1 MLKKWISNIKS
12 LLNKKSM
19 LLAFLL
25 LLILGFYFGYFLTDI
40 MDKKNQ
46 INVNDIEKNNLTNV
60 ESKKDKNVITNMVDD
75 NIITSETKMV
85 FTIKYLKSQD
95 ENKEILSPQKEIID
109 FNEKETKDFFNQW
122 EIIDFTSNEI
132 TLERQIDSYSP
143 KHFKVGIGKGNGNG
157 EDCIAIYK
165 FDKEGQEV
173 IDFITN
179 TPISILNQRE
189 REKFIKG
196 MIFSNE
202 EDLHRMLENYDL

>member
-60 ESKKDKNVITNMVDD
+60 ESKKDKNVITNVVDD

-143 KHFKVGIGKGNGNG
+143 KHFKVGIGKGNG

>member
-46 INVNDIEKNNLTNV
+46 INLNDIEKNNLTNV
-60 ESKKDKNVITNMVDD
+60 ESKKDKNVITNVIDD

-95 ENKEILSPQKEIID
+95 ENKEILSPQKEIIG

-132 TLERQIDSYSP
+132 ILERQIDSYSP
-143 KHFKVGIGKGNGNG
+143 KHFKVGIGKRNG

-173 IDFITN
+173 IDFATN